1 MIRPVFA
8 LAICMLAAF
17 AVAADRMAAPAGAEV
32 YFIAPQDGAKLHG
45 PVTVRFGLKGLG
57 VAPAGVK
64 FDNTGHHHLL
74 VDTDISELNLDAPMP
89 ATDKILHFGKGQTET
104 VLTLAPGKHTL
115 QLVFADYLHT
125 SFDPP
130 LHSKKITVTVD

>member
-32 YFIAPQDGAKLHG
+32 YFITPHNGATLRG

-57 VAPAGVK
+57 VAPAGIK

-74 VDTDISELNLDAPMP
+74 VDTDLSELKLDAPIP

-130 LHSKKITVTVD
+130 LTSKKITITVE